1 MMKFIDEIFIDN
13 KKNVEFKY
21 KYILN
26 VYFTDNDEKV

>member
-1 MMKFIDEIFIDN
+1 MKFIDEIYIDN

-26 VYFTDNDEKV
+26 VYFTDSDEKV